1 MNDDLDDTVDGIL
14 DQLRANNTVIKKI
27 DNSPEVT
34 KENLEAF
41 ILKHTSELVKSSSEA
56 VELVK
61 DYVTSAPNAEDVT
74 ALADL
79 VKATATAVNTL
90 NSLLSTEKKNNTLIR
105 IKEMDINSRKEELNT
120 AIGVKLLLT
129 REELMKQLLNSA
141 QLIEDAKIINVDL
154 LEIEND

>member
-14 DQLRANNTVIKKI
+14 DQLRANNTVIKKVEAF
-27 DNSPEVT
+27 PAVT
-34 KENLEAF
+34 KDNLEAF
-41 ILKHTSELVKSSSEA
+41 ILKHTSELVRSSSEA

-90 NSLLSTEKKNNTLIR
+90 NNLLSTEKKNNTLIK
-105 IKEMDINSRKEELNT
+105 IKEMDINSRREELDT
-120 AIGVKLLLT
+120 AIGVKLMLT
-129 REELMKQLLNSA
+129 REELMKQLLNSS
-141 QLIEDAKIINVDL
+141 QLIEDSKIIDADL
-154 LEIEND
+154 IEIKD